1 MTITLNPF
9 NTQGLDFLNEKNAV
23 HLDLSEGE
31 YQFIYGTDSLNDTY
45 FSNVYCNAIDV
56 FEKLFSSTDEV
67 EMIHLV
73 INFNNKYT
81 KTRLIE
87 KYTNKYKSLPHRI
100 ESYKNCD
107 GIKCF
112 AFTYKVS
119 IKNIKYRSLI
129 KAICNQDFP
138 QLKPIINQGLQYSE
152 VYFVNKTKKV
162 LYYLYD
168 DRGLWLYFNDYNE
181 LEDFKARN
189 NALVDY
195 EIYNC

>member
-1 MTITLNPF
+1 MTINLNPF
-9 NTQGLDFLNEKNAV
+9 NTQGLDFINEKNTV

-31 YQFIYGTDSLNDTY
+31 YQFIYGTDSMNDTY
-45 FSNVYCNAIDV
+45 FSNVYRNAIDV
-56 FEKLFSSTDEV
+56 FEKLFSSTDDV

-87 KYTNKYKSLPHRI
+87 KYTNKYKSLPHRT

-119 IKNIKYRSLI
+119 IKDIKYTSLI

-138 QLKPIINQGLQYSE
+138 PLKPILNQGSQYSE

-168 DRGLWLYFNDYNE
+168 DRGLWLYFNDHNE
-181 LEDFKARN
+181 LKDFKAQN

-195 EIYNC
+195 EIYNY